1 MELAAMVIGFVLRYK
16 GNEIHPI
23 MVGGVHNK
31 KAGLQT
37 RFPDMFRDRII

>member
-23 MVGGVHNK
+23 KVGGGHNK
-31 KAGLQT
+31 KAGLVT
-37 RFPDMFRDRII
+37 RFSDMFGDRIT